1 MNGPGYG
8 NVHVSAGAPSA
19 VVKVLRMEFVK
30 VLKTS
35 KFLDPAQGFSA
46 TERYSEVR
54 VDPLT
59 GRTSRI
65 LDFPV
70 KEVLRA
76 DVSRQV
82 ELSRGL
88 CPFCPG
94 VVEAVTPKFHPDLVS
109 RERYSRGE
117 ALCVPNVFPYD
128 ENGAVCIICREHYLP
143 LRSFTPRILG
153 DALSCCFEYLEDVVI
168 RQPEMVFQSVNWNY
182 MPLAGGSIIHPHL
195 QITASSSSTNYYAH
209 VVPCLARYREETGR
223 DFWADLRDEEQ
234 KNAERCISAA
244 EGVTWL
250 AAFAPLGVFDVMGI
264 LHEALRPGDV
274 TGQTLREL
282 VQGIL
287 NVLEYID
294 SLNMGSL
301 NMSLYFL
308 GGNPLFVPH
317 VRICPRV
324 SIPPLDT
331 SQVNYMK
338 MLHDESL
345 TTLKPEDICK
355 DLQAFWHGRG
365 A

>member
-1 MNGPGYG
+1 MN
-8 NVHVSAGAPSA
+8 
-19 VVKVLRMEFVK
+19 FIK

-35 KFLDPAQGFSA
+35 RFLDPAQGFSE

-65 LDFPV
+65 LDFPIR
-70 KEVLRA
+70 EVVRA
-76 DVSRQV
+76 DVSSDV
-82 ELSRGL
+82 EMSRRF
-88 CPFCPG
+88 CPFCPD
-94 VVEAVTPKFHPDLVS
+94 VVEDVTPKFHPDLVS
-109 RERYSRGE
+109 RERYAKGE

-143 LRSFTPRILG
+143 LSSFTDRILE
-153 DALSCCFEYLEDVVI
+153 DSLACCFEYLEDVVV
-168 RQPEMVFQSVNWNY
+168 RQPDMVYQSVNWNY
-182 MPLAGGSIIHPHL
+182 MPLAGGSMIHPHL
-195 QITASSSSTNYYAH
+195 QITASSSSTNYYAD
-209 VVPCLARYREETGR
+209 VVPGLSRYKRETGR
-223 DFWADLRDEEQ
+223 DYWSDLRDEER
-234 KNAERCISAA
+234 KKAERCIAVT
-244 EGVTWL
+244 ERITWL

-264 LHEALRPGDV
+264 LHGAAEPADIRGEI
-274 TGQTLREL
+274 LREL

-287 NVLEYID
+287 HVLRYID

-324 SIPPLDT
+324 SIPPLGT

-355 DLQAFWHGRG
+355 DLQAFWHG
-365 A
+365 